1 MAISTNGTIIARL
14 AGGLYN
20 TVLSNATYLEVV
32 AQDPSALANKL
43 YAADF
48 GKKTDAEVGTIL
60 VTNLGLASL
69 TGLDAWVAAQLTAAG
84 SNKGAKVVE
93 LLNGFSQMTADTTY
107 GTYATAFNAKVDAA
121 LAASQ
126 TTGKAEGKFE
136 TAGVT
141 AAVTSFTLTTSV
153 EAIVGSAGDD
163 TITAPATVATTGAA
177 QTTIN
182 SGDSIDGGAG
192 TDTLT
197 LTITGSN
204 NNSLTGLTIKGVENI
219 TYVGLDNLSTGTAAA
234 DAAKTAKATADAAV
248 VTAAAALA
256 NASAMEEAYIDIHA
270 FVNTNGGT
278 TIEEKVALAAA
289 STYTVP
295 NGKLYSVAQI
305 NAAAKAV
312 QTSAAG
318 TTLITTN
325 DDSTA
330 LTARALE
337 LKTAWGTAQDNAATA
352 FTTASAAAATAAANN
367 TVAAAA
373 VTAATAVSIAAN
385 ADATSITI
393 DGTNAKVT
401 GLKDTQTLTI
411 KATPVTNTASY
422 AAAATVANIAL
433 SSATGQITIG
443 DGGATDVTTAAKSLA
458 TAKVT
463 GSVKATAAA
472 DASGVSTPG
481 GITLVDAIT
490 GTSALKTL
498 TLGLTSDASVTATGM
513 AAVATIDAS
522 TSTGGVALGT
532 SAASTIGTGV
542 MNITTGAGKD
552 TVYFNPA
559 TTAVTTATL
568 TASLNTG
575 AGNDSI
581 VVNHT
586 GSGTA
591 TVNAGDGDDSVTMT
605 SGITSA
611 TVDGGA
617 GKDTVTVTNAL
628 GGTGATLAAS
638 FGVSNYKQ
646 LKALANFE
654 VLAFS
659 GTGDVD
665 AAKAS
670 QFSEFT
676 FKKSSSLSDNNF
688 AFNVADT
695 QIVNSTG
702 NDVVATAAG
711 YIAKGATPEDTG
723 TTALSTTYA
732 GALTIKAKGGTAL
745 TNDGTSVDVI
755 ANASS
760 VALTVSVNGTS
771 GTLNSASSFVTLAGD
786 VKTATVSVDRANNNS
801 GIPTADV
808 FSTVSITPVTATA
821 NTTTLNTDEKVSY
834 SATTLANTALSALG
848 NLTSLT
854 LTGAGVA
861 IVNNT
866 NGTKLTTVDAS
877 GLNGKALNV
886 NGAVKVGDATAGL
899 TWTGGVKAES
909 VILGSALDTI
919 TLKLANST
927 YIAMDSITGFT
938 LVADAVGELVTAKS
952 DDIMVTAADGTTR
965 TTGFTKASVSA
976 STLDAALTAIAA
988 KGGAA
993 TTYDKTV
1000 FQFGGNTYIFA
1011 DSASLSTTL
1020 DEADTVIELIGS
1032 VDLDQLVAALNA

>member
-1 MAISTNGTIIARL
+1 
-14 AGGLYN
+14 
-20 TVLSNATYLEVV
+20 
-32 AQDPSALANKL
+32 
-43 YAADF
+43 
-48 GKKTDAEVGTIL
+48 
-60 VTNLGLASL
+60 
-69 TGLDAWVAAQLTAAG
+69 
-84 SNKGAKVVE
+84 
-93 LLNGFSQMTADTTY
+93 
-107 GTYATAFNAKVDAA
+107 
-121 LAASQ
+121 
-126 TTGKAEGKFE
+126 
-136 TAGVT
+136 
-141 AAVTSFTLTTSV
+141 
-153 EAIVGSAGDD
+153 
-163 TITAPATVATTGAA
+163 
-177 QTTIN
+177 
-182 SGDSIDGGAG
+182 
-192 TDTLT
+192 
-197 LTITGSN
+197 
-204 NNSLTGLTIKGVENI
+204 
-219 TYVGLDNLSTGTAAA
+219 
-234 DAAKTAKATADAAV
+234 
-248 VTAAAALA
+248 
-256 NASAMEEAYIDIHA
+256 
-270 FVNTNGGT
+270 
-278 TIEEKVALAAA
+278 
-289 STYTVP
+289 
-295 NGKLYSVAQI
+295 
-305 NAAAKAV
+305 
-312 QTSAAG
+312 
-318 TTLITTN
+318 
-325 DDSTA
+325 
-330 LTARALE
+330 
-337 LKTAWGTAQDNAATA
+337 
-352 FTTASAAAATAAANN
+352 
-367 TVAAAA
+367 
-373 VTAATAVSIAAN
+373 VSIAAN

-711 YIAKGATPEDTG
+711 YIAP
-723 TTALSTTYA
+723 
-732 GALTIKAKGGTAL
+732 
-745 TNDGTSVDVI
+745 
-755 ANASS
+755 
-760 VALTVSVNGTS
+760 
-771 GTLNSASSFVTLAGD
+771 LA
-786 VKTATVSVDRANNNS
+786 
-801 GIPTADV
+801 I
-808 FSTVSITPVTATA
+808 
-821 NTTTLNTDEKVSY
+821 
-834 SATTLANTALSALG
+834 
-848 NLTSLT
+848 
-854 LTGAGVA
+854 
-861 IVNNT
+861 
-866 NGTKLTTVDAS
+866 
-877 GLNGKALNV
+877 
-886 NGAVKVGDATAGL
+886 
-899 TWTGGVKAES
+899 
-909 VILGSALDTI
+909 
-919 TLKLANST
+919 
-927 YIAMDSITGFT
+927 
-938 LVADAVGELVTAKS
+938 
-952 DDIMVTAADGTTR
+952 
-965 TTGFTKASVSA
+965 
-976 STLDAALTAIAA
+976 
-988 KGGAA
+988 
-993 TTYDKTV
+993 
-1000 FQFGGNTYIFA
+1000 
-1011 DSASLSTTL
+1011 
-1020 DEADTVIELIGS
+1020 
-1032 VDLDQLVAALNA
+1032 

>member
-1 MAISTNGTIIARL
+1 M
-14 AGGLYN
+14 
-20 TVLSNATYLEVV
+20 
-32 AQDPSALANKL
+32 
-43 YAADF
+43 
-48 GKKTDAEVGTIL
+48 
-60 VTNLGLASL
+60 
-69 TGLDAWVAAQLTAAG
+69 
-84 SNKGAKVVE
+84 
-93 LLNGFSQMTADTTY
+93 
-107 GTYATAFNAKVDAA
+107 
-121 LAASQ
+121 
-126 TTGKAEGKFE
+126 
-136 TAGVT
+136 
-141 AAVTSFTLTTSV
+141 

-163 TITAPATVATTGAA
+163 TITAPATVATTGLG

-192 TDTLT
+192 TGDTLT
-197 LTITGSN
+197 LTLAAAF
-204 NNSLTGLTIKGVENI
+204 NNSLTGLTIKNVENI
-219 TYVGLDNLSTGTAAA
+219 VYSGVNNLLAGSAAA

-256 NASAMEEAYIDIHA
+256 NASAIEEAYVDIHA
-270 FVNTNGGT
+270 FVNTSGGT

-295 NGKLYSVAQI
+295 SGKLYSVAQI

-318 TTLITTN
+318 TTLLTIS

-330 LTARALE
+330 LTGRANE

-411 KATPVTNTASY
+411 KASLVNDTASY

-433 SSATGQITIG
+433 SSATGTITIG

-463 GSVKATAAA
+463 GSVKATAATV
-472 DASGVSTPG
+472 ASDVSTPG
-481 GITLVDAIT
+481 AITLVDAIT

-559 TTAVTTATL
+559 TTATTTATL

-628 GGTGATLAAS
+628 DIASSVPSSS
-638 FGVSNYKQ
+638 FGTTNYKQ

-676 FKKSSSLSDNNF
+676 FKKTSSLVANNF
-688 AFNVADT
+688 ASNVADT

-702 NDVVATAAG
+702 NDVVVTAAG
-711 YIAKGATPEDTG
+711 YVAKGSTNPDTG
-723 TTALSTTYA
+723 AVATSTTYA
-732 GALTIKAKGGTAL
+732 GALTIKAKGGTSVA
-745 TNDGTSVDVI
+745 TPDTTFVDVI

-760 VALTVSVNGTS
+760 VNLTVSVNGTS
-771 GTLNSASSFVTLAGD
+771 GTLNSASSFVALSGD
-786 VKTATVSVDRANNNS
+786 VKTATVSVDRANDNS

-808 FSTVSITPVTATA
+808 FSTVSVTPVTATA
-821 NTTTLNTDEKVSY
+821 NTTSDTGNTTW
-834 SATTLANTALSALG
+834 SASTLANTALNALG
-848 NLTSLT
+848 GLTSLT

-861 IVNNT
+861 IVNNSS
-866 NGTKLTTVDAS
+866 GTKLVTVDAS
-877 GLNGKALNV
+877 GMNGKALNAS
-886 NGAVKVGDATAGL
+886 GSGASAVKVGDATAGL

-919 TLKLANST
+919 KLDIANST
-927 YIAMDSITGFT
+927 YLNMDSITGFN
-938 LVADAVGELVTAKS
+938 LVGDVNLDLVDAKS
-952 DDIMVTAADGTTR
+952 DDMIVSNAGTAV
-965 TTGFTKASVSA
+965 TGFTKATVTG
-976 STLDAALTAIAA
+976 STLDQALAGLAN
-988 KGGAA
+988 K
-993 TTYDKTV
+993 TTTGSDKAV
-1000 FQFGGNTYIFA
+1000 FQFGGNTYIFIDTANGSDGVA
-1011 DSASLSTTL
+1011 DN
-1020 DEADTVIELIGS
+1020 DTVIELIGLIN
-1032 VDLDQLVAALNA
+1032 LDQLVTELG